1 MKGSDVTV
9 SGISK
14 SFGDFKALKGVSL
27 EIKKGEFFSLLGPS
41 GCGKTTLLRVI
52 AGFEDPDAGG
62 VGIDGKDVLG
72 LPPDKRRCNTV
83 FQSYALF
90 PHLTVFENVAFP
102 LRLKRLPNRLVRDM
116 VMGHLSLV
124 QLEAH
129 ADKKPSML
137 SGGQKQRVA
146 IARALINE
154 PSVLLLDEPLSAL
167 DAKLRQRML
176 VELDA
181 IHDKVG
187 ITFIYVT
194 HDQQEALSVS
204 DRIAV
209 MDQGL
214 VLQVGSPQQIYENP
228 ASDFVA
234 RFIGETNLFLGK
246 VASREG
252 AFARVEAEGIG
263 PLLVEANGEAPV
275 GASVSV
281 AVRPEKIR
289 IGAVSPGLHPDLNIL
304 RGVVEEP
311 IYSGFQ
317 TKYFIRL
324 GGGAAVTV
332 FRQHANWSEG
342 TPDIRWKDE
351 VFVSWSARDAVV
363 VESDSRPVAVAAVGD
378 ALGGDTAP

>member
-1 MKGSDVTV
+1 MKGSDITV
-9 SGISK
+9 SGVSK
-14 SFGDFKALKGVSL
+14 SFGDFRALKDVSL
-27 EIKKGEFFSLLGPS
+27 HIRKGEFFSLLGPS

-52 AGFEDPDAGG
+52 AGFEEAGSG
-62 VGIDGKDVLG
+62 AVSIDGRDVSG
-72 LPPDKRRCNTV
+72 LPPDKRHCNTV

-90 PHLTVFENVAFP
+90 PHLTVYENVAFP
-102 LRLKRLPNRLVRDM
+102 LRLRKVQPRLIRELVRK
-116 VMGHLSLV
+116 HLALV

-167 DAKLRQRML
+167 DAKLRQHML
-176 VELDA
+176 MELDS
-181 IHDKVG
+181 IHDTVG

-209 MDQGL
+209 MNSGDI
-214 VLQVGSPQQIYENP
+214 LQVGTPQQIYENP

-234 RFIGETNLFLGK
+234 RFIGETNMFTGI
-246 VASREG
+246 VTSREG
-252 AFARVEAEGIG
+252 QVLTVATDEHGTIQVEEDR
-263 PLLVEANGEAPV
+263 PLPNGV
-275 GASVSV
+275 RVSV
-281 AVRPEKIR
+281 TVRPEKIR
-289 IGAVSPGLHPDLNIL
+289 ISPESPSAIGGINIF
-304 RGVVEEP
+304 RGVVAEP

-317 TKYFIRL
+317 TKYL
-324 GGGAAVTV
+324 VGVGASSPIAV

-342 TPDIRWKDE
+342 VPDIEWKDE
-351 VFVSWSARDAVV
+351 VYLSFSAHDAVV
-363 VESDSRPVAVAAVGD
+363 VENA
-378 ALGGDTAP
+378 

>member
-1 MKGSDVTV
+1 VKGSDVTV

-14 SFGDFKALKGVSL
+14 SFGAFKALKGVSL
-27 EIKKGEFFSLLGPS
+27 EIRKGEFFSLLGPS

-52 AGFEDPDAGG
+52 AGFEDPDTGI
-62 VGIDGKDVLG
+62 VGIDGRDVSG

-102 LRLKRLPNRLVRDM
+102 LRIRRVPNRLLREL
-116 VMGHLSLV
+116 VMKHLSLV
-124 QLEAH
+124 QLETH

-209 MDQGL
+209 MDQGN

-234 RFIGETNLFLGK
+234 RFIGETNLFAGV

-252 AFARVEAEGIG
+252 GFATVETEGLG
-263 PLLVEANGEAPV
+263 RLLVEANGEAPV
-275 GASVSV
+275 GARLSI

-289 IGAVSPGLHPDLNIL
+289 IGVEAPGPHAELNVL

-317 TKYFIRL
+317 TKYIIHL
-324 GGGAAVTV
+324 SGGGAVTV

-342 TPDIRWKDE
+342 VPDIRWKDE
-351 VFVSWSARDAVV
+351 VYLSWSARDSVV
-363 VESDSRPVAVAAVGD
+363 VESDYVARGATPPAA
-378 ALGGDTAP
+378 L

>member
-1 MKGSDVTV
+1 VKGSDVTV

-14 SFGDFKALKGVSL
+14 SFGAFKALKGVSL

-52 AGFEDPDAGG
+52 AGFEDPDAGT
-62 VGIDGKDVLG
+62 VGIDGRDVSG

-102 LRLKRLPNRLVRDM
+102 LRLRRVPNRLVREL
-116 VMGHLSLV
+116 VMKHLSLV

-176 VELDA
+176 VELDS

-209 MDQGL
+209 MDQGN
-214 VLQVGSPQQIYENP
+214 VLQIGSPQQIYENP

-234 RFIGETNLFLGK
+234 RFIGETNIFSGV
-246 VASREG
+246 VATRQG
-252 AFARVEAEGIG
+252 PFAAIEAEGIG
-263 PLLVEANGEAPV
+263 RLLVEANGEAPV
-275 GASVSV
+275 GARVSV
-281 AVRPEKIR
+281 AVRPEKVR
-289 IGAVSPGLHPDLNIL
+289 IGALPPGPHDELNVL
-304 RGVVEEP
+304 KGMVEEP

-317 TKYFIRL
+317 TKYIIHL
-324 GGGAAVTV
+324 PGGGVVTV

-342 TPDIRWKDE
+342 VPDIRWKDE
-351 VFVSWSARDAVV
+351 VYLSWSARDSVV
-363 VESDSRPVAVAAVGD
+363 VESDAKPSGAVASAPRPAGD
-378 ALGGDTAP
+378 GR